1 MGILGQLEE
10 LGRKYG
16 LNLNCIYFY
25 LDVDLPYY

>member
-10 LGRKYG
+10 LRRKYG
-16 LNLNCIYFY
+16 LNFNCIYLY